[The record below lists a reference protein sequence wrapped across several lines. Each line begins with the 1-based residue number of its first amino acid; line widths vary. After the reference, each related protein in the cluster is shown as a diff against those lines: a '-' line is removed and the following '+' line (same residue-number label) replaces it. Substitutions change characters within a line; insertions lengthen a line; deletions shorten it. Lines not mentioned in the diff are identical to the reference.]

1 MGDSQKMY
9 LVNWSQLCSPIQNGG
24 LGVKNLCRFNQALL
38 GKWLWRY
45 GMKRVAY
52 WRKVVEAKY
61 GNMWGGW
68 CIGAVRGSYASA
80 MIGIVSHLLYPI

>member
-1 MGDSQKMY
+1 MGDSQKMR

-24 LGVKNLCRFNQALL
+24 LGVKNLCRFNQVLL

-45 GMKRVAY
+45 GMKRVA
-52 WRKVVEAKY
+52 Y

-80 MIGIVSHLLYPI
+80 KIGIVSCLLYPI